1 MWFVSKQKTD
11 LHVHFFEYFLFIDAQ
26 LVWKGCEAGKRLG
39 YKGEGVH
46 GEGTSGDE
54 IKVGVRYAGGRGREG
69 RGSWLELA
77 TDGRGEERWTRMRI
91 ESHRGT
97 HVTFF

>member
-1 MWFVSKQKTD
+1 M
-11 LHVHFFEYFLFIDAQ
+11 
-26 LVWKGCEAGKRLG
+26 GKRLG

-77 TDGRGEERWTRMRI
+77 TDGRGEQR
-91 ESHRGT
+91 
-97 HVTFF
+97 

>member
-1 MWFVSKQKTD
+1 MCISLNTSSLLTHSWCEKAVRR
-11 LHVHFFEYFLFIDAQ
+11 A
-26 LVWKGCEAGKRLG
+26 KGSVTKVR
-39 YKGEGVH
+39 GVH

-77 TDGRGEERWTRMRI
+77 TDGRGEQR
-91 ESHRGT
+91 
-97 HVTFF
+97 